1 MRIGD
6 WGLRIGDWGLGIRD
20 WTLRNGDWELTI
32 KDHDWGLI
40 IKDLALWIGHWG
52 LEKLKDRIEHGM
64 SRVNIAKN
72 PDLMGRNLLPFS
84 STLLPPL
91 ELKTPKPV
99 WKFFENPRISFGFRD
114 FTRQNCVC
122 SSALKI
128 PHSNSNHLN
137 PSENFFLSSR
147 GGG

>member
-1 MRIGD
+1 
-6 WGLRIGDWGLGIRD
+6 
-20 WTLRNGDWELTI
+20 
-32 KDHDWGLI
+32 
-40 IKDLALWIGHWG
+40 
-52 LEKLKDRIEHGM
+52 M
-64 SRVNIAKN
+64 SRFIYLLYRQFFFCFYEMDRYVCH
-72 PDLMGRNLLPFS
+72 NLYLITVLVYFITP
-84 STLLPPL
+84 PPL

-137 PSENFFLSSR
+137 PSQNFFLSSR
-147 GGG
+147 GRGIKVGENGNISKKAEKSSALIIVFLTKKNLNSTLKLCSIS